1 MSETRMIPDAP
12 LVSPRYARIAIVSE
26 DIDVGRSLRNAL
38 AGGGYQCPIWTP
50 AEACGARSA
59 MSDFEVVFLYLAAD
73 HPSVAMLSTWPP
85 GLVVVNVA
93 VWRTDEVPADVGH
106 AANRSAT
113 GVVASLCPQARVVG
127 ALQQFSPTHL
137 ELASLGLFESDA
149 PVVADDRE
157 AADLVEAIIGQVQGL
172 RPIYVGGHD
181 ESGQGAEALRE
192 VIRNV
197 EHIRGHVVGVRFS
210 EDGAV
215 TLLE

>member
-1 MSETRMIPDAP
+1 MIPDAP
-12 LVSPRYARIAIVSE
+12 LVSPRHARIAIVSE
-26 DIDVGRSLRNAL
+26 NIDVGRSLRNAL
-38 AGGGYQCPIWTP
+38 AGCGYECPVWTP
-50 AEACGARSA
+50 AEACARSA

-73 HPSVAMLSTWPP
+73 HPLVAMLSTWPP

-93 VWRTDEVPADVGH
+93 VWRTDEVPA
-106 AANRSAT
+106 NRSAT
-113 GVVASLCPQARVVG
+113 GAVASLCPQARVVG

-149 PVVADDRE
+149 PVVSDDRE

-181 ESGQGAEALRE
+181 ESGRGAEALRE

-210 EDGAV
+210 EDGAM